1 MLFFA
6 FVDVFLSLESKYQK
20 SLNDFGFVV
29 IIVSDGLQLLQIFKS
44 FQQSC
49 KIVNFIFTFDINNAT
64 VFSLKMHLLVL
75 KAPDLRDTHVRDGSQ
90 LRKEV
95 GNEV

>member
-6 FVDVFLSLESKYQK
+6 FVDVFLSLETKYQK

-29 IIVSDGLQLLQIFKS
+29 TIVSDGLQLLQIFKS

-49 KIVNFIFTFDINNAT
+49 KIVSFIFTFDINFYFWHAT
-64 VFSLKMHLLVL
+64 VFYPLKC
-75 KAPDLRDTHVRDGSQ
+75 TYSF
-90 LRKEV
+90 
-95 GNEV
+95 